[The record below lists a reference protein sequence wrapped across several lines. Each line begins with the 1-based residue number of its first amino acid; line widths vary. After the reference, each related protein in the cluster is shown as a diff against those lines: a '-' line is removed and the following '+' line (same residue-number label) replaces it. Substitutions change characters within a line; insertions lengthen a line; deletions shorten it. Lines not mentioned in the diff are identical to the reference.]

1 MAALIHSDAS
11 QSVVPL
17 TPDDVDRLRIGWR
30 ARLNAD
36 EIQRCLLLA
45 PGCSFW
51 NPVTYEYAIAAPWR
65 HRLDVIQVAELS
77 AIRHPE
83 AMIRGVVEA
92 AHAHGATLTVI
103 VEVDERRPAGFYKRI
118 DFEHLEQVVIFQI
131 DRRHA
136 PHIERPRSMSFVQA
150 DPADPATLA
159 ILMQIDNL
167 AFPWLWR
174 NSEQEFLTYGLT
186 PGVEMY
192 IGLDDNQPVSY
203 IGFTT
208 FPGWGHVDRIAVLPD
223 LQGSGYGL
231 HTLAYGVE
239 TMAIRGARRIGLSTQ
254 STNEQSQRLYRKY
267 GFERTADNDYDLWGD
282 ITRRAPGILTTTPAD
297 G

>member
-1 MAALIHSDAS
+1 MAALIQSDPS

-17 TPDDVDRLRIGWR
+17 TPDDVGRLRIGWR
-30 ARLNAD
+30 ARLNAE

-45 PGCSFW
+45 PGCSVW

-65 HRLDVIQVAELS
+65 NRLDVIQIAELS

-83 AMIRGVVEA
+83 AMIHGVVEA
-92 AHAHGATLTVI
+92 AYRQGAALTVL
-103 VEVDERRPAGFYKRI
+103 VEVDEHRPASFYERVS
-118 DFEHLEQVVIFQI
+118 FEHLERVVTFQI
-131 DRRHA
+131 DRRIA
-136 PHIERPRSMSFVQA
+136 PGIERPRSMSFIPA
-150 DPADPATLA
+150 DPADPTILQH
-159 ILMQIDNL
+159 LMQIDGQ

-186 PGVEMY
+186 PGVEIF
-192 IGLDDNQPVSY
+192 IGFEEGRPVSY

-231 HTLAYGVE
+231 HTLAFAVE
-239 TMAIRGARRIGLSTQ
+239 TMGSRGARRIGLSTQ
-254 STNEQSQRLYRKY
+254 STNEQSQRLYRGY

-282 ITRRAPGILTTTPAD
+282 ATRRAPGILTTTPVV